1 MLWKYRCGNKHSWCS
16 EIRDDHKGRRGLWV
30 RYCQIRSTFTG
41 TYTRGENDMQ
51 ANGTAREKKGIE
63 IRKCIYSRM
72 ELRLKYR
79 VCWAKRLQRS
89 LKKLLKHKIEMI
101 SKGKPS

>member
-1 MLWKYRCGNKHSWCS
+1 
-16 EIRDDHKGRRGLWV
+16 
-30 RYCQIRSTFTG
+30 
-41 TYTRGENDMQ
+41 MQ

-72 ELRLKYR
+72 ELKLKYR
-79 VCWAKRLQRS
+79 LCWAKRLKRS

-101 SKGKPS
+101 SKRKTLPKLD